1 MNDLD
6 PLSPNSAESQKRL
19 LMALG
24 LPRWLGAVTPIGGTL
39 LTLVSLLTSWQTA
52 AVFAAIY
59 FVYLQIEAYVISPRV
74 MARAVSVPAAVAVI
88 AVIAGGA
95 LLGVLGAL
103 MAIPLAAALLL
114 LVREVFIPRQD
125 AR

>member
-1 MNDLD
+1 
-6 PLSPNSAESQKRL
+6 
-19 LMALG
+19 
-24 LPRWLGAVTPIGGTL
+24 
-39 LTLVSLLTSWQTA
+39 
-52 AVFAAIY
+52 
-59 FVYLQIEAYVISPRV
+59 

-103 MAIPLAAALLL
+103 MAIPLSVALLL

>member
-1 MNDLD
+1 M
-6 PLSPNSAESQKRL
+6 
-19 LMALG
+19 
-24 LPRWLGAVTPIGGTL
+24 
-39 LTLVSLLTSWQTA
+39 
-52 AVFAAIY
+52 FAAIY

>member
-1 MNDLD
+1 MF
-6 PLSPNSAESQKRL
+6 
-19 LMALG
+19 
-24 LPRWLGAVTPIGGTL
+24 
-39 LTLVSLLTSWQTA
+39 A
-52 AVFAAIY
+52 AVY